1 MQKFISLGVRIR
13 VSFFILIIVIVA
25 TSWASLN
32 TLHSMGERVS
42 TLNDSVLPSVQ
53 VSSLIDSSLGTI
65 RQIELNLLIHQMNGN
80 KSELSKLLT
89 EMQLFRKKYIDADAF
104 YKTLPYSS
112 EKNAQREDA
121 DAKEYRELIGR
132 YLSGNDEVISL
143 LNSYINQDQA
153 PDGLYYIIMVKQWE
167 LLKPAASKMAD
178 IIKFNQQV
186 ATELN
191 SITKEEEK
199 KSEII
204 NYSICV
210 IALLMAGII
219 SQLLYVKIKKPMDYL
234 VEQARFISSGDL
246 TKNINK
252 KIFSNDEIGT
262 LADVFSTMRANLYHM
277 VSELSQ
283 AISQLSAA
291 AEEVSAISSQS
302 STNMKRQQVDL
313 ASLATA
319 MNEMQATIDETSRNT
334 QEAAETSEN
343 MNSSSIECLNTVG
356 RSHAT
361 VNSAMSTITSTSKA
375 IEQLGIN
382 SRNISIVVEV
392 IQNIAEQTNLLALNA
407 AIEAARAGEQGRG
420 FAVVADEVRTLA
432 KRTQDSTAQ
441 INKIVSEFQSETSN
455 ASTSMQQSN
464 GMIDAISQDAN
475 SINISVNNIVQSI
488 SVMSQMNTQIA
499 AALEQQATVSQN
511 LNQNIINISN
521 ASDEVSSGAEQ
532 MNQACVELAGLANKL
547 YAISQEFKL

>member
-13 VSFFILIIVIVA
+13 MSFFVLIVAILIMSWVSF
-25 TSWASLN
+25 AS
-32 TLHSMGERVS
+32 LHSMGERVS
-42 TLNDSVLPSVQ
+42 TLNDAVLPSIQ
-53 VSSLIDSSLGTI
+53 VSSSIASTLGTI
-65 RQIELNLLIHQMNGN
+65 RQIELNILIHQMNGN
-80 KSELSKLLT
+80 KSEISNLLNQ
-89 EMQLFRKKYIDADAF
+89 MQLFRKKYAEIDAV
-104 YKTLPYSS
+104 YEELSYSS
-112 EKNAQREDA
+112 EKYSQREDA
-121 DAKEYRELIGR
+121 DAEEFRHLIGK
-132 YLSGNDEVISL
+132 YLSGNDMVISL
-143 LNSYINQDQA
+143 LNSYINQNIE
-153 PDGLYYIIMVKQWE
+153 PEGLYDIVMVKQWE

-186 ATELN
+186 AAELN
-191 SITKEEEK
+191 STAKEEEE

-210 IALLMAGII
+210 VALLIAGII

-234 VEQARFISSGDL
+234 VEQAGFISSGDL

-252 KIFSNDEIGT
+252 KIFSNDEIGA

-302 STNMKRQQVDL
+302 SSNMKKQQVDL

-334 QEAAETSEN
+334 QEAANTSEE
-343 MNSSSIECLNTVG
+343 MNSLSVECLNTVG
-356 RSHAT
+356 RAHET
-361 VNSAMSTITSTSKA
+361 VNGAMSTITSTSKA
-375 IEQLGIN
+375 IEQLGVN

-455 ASTSMQQSN
+455 ASSSMQQSN
-464 GMIDAISQDAN
+464 GMIEAISKDAN
-475 SINISVNNIVQSI
+475 SINVSVNDIVQSI
-488 SVMSQMNTQIA
+488 SVTSQMNAQIA
-499 AALEQQATVSQN
+499 AALEEQATVSQE
-511 LNQNIINISN
+511 LNRNIINISN

-532 MNQACVELAGLANKL
+532 MNQACAELADLAGKL
-547 YAISQEFKL
+547 YAISKGFKV